1 MKVNLVS
8 FTTCYT
14 LHWKEERDMSI
25 KRKTRNFL
33 KGKELILSNL
43 AMLATVIFW
52 GVSFIS
58 TKIILRELPP
68 STIALIRF
76 TLASFILALLMYKV
90 EPDLKRGKADLPW
103 MALGGL
109 LGITFYYF
117 FENNGIN
124 LTTAVN
130 ASLIVTFVPL
140 VTICLDIVFFHS
152 KASALKI
159 TGVAIALVG
168 TYLSVTANGQISF
181 SSTHFKGNLFMVGA
195 MLVWAFYTLVNKF
208 LQRKHSGLYLTTLQT
223 VFGTV
228 FLIPLALLEV
238 KEWKMFSWLS
248 FLHILFLAVCC
259 SVLGYLFYIYALKHL
274 DVAVTTI
281 YLNLIPVVG
290 AASGFIF
297 LNESVLPIQLAGG
310 LLTFLAIIVV
320 NYEVNHKPR
329 FEPAKKMDV

>member
-1 MKVNLVS
+1 
-8 FTTCYT
+8 
-14 LHWKEERDMSI
+14 MSI
-25 KRKTRNFL
+25 IRETRKFL
-33 KGKELILSNL
+33 KGKEFLISNL
-43 AMLATVIFW
+43 AMLVTVIFW

-76 TLASFILALLMYKV
+76 AIASFILGLLTYKV
-90 EPDLKRGKADLPW
+90 EPEFKRKKADLPW
-103 MALGGL
+103 MALGGI
-109 LGITFYYF
+109 LGISLYYF

-140 VTICLDIVFFHS
+140 ITICLDIIFFRS
-152 KASALKI
+152 RISALKI
-159 TGVAIALVG
+159 VGVAIALVG

-181 SSTHFKGNLFMVGA
+181 SSTHFKGNLLMVGA
-195 MLVWAFYTLVNKF
+195 MLAWAFYTLVNKF

-223 VFGTV
+223 FFGTV
-228 FLIPLALLEV
+228 FLIPLALLEI
-238 KEWKMFSWLS
+238 KRWKMFSMLS
-248 FLHILFLAVCC
+248 FLHILFLAICC

-274 DVAVTTI
+274 DVAVATI

-297 LNESVLPIQLAGG
+297 LNESVLPIQLVGG
-310 LLTFLAIIVV
+310 MLTFLAIIVV
-320 NYEVNHKPR
+320 NYEVNQKNR
-329 FEPAKKMDV
+329 LETAKKMNA